1 MMKMRRKSSETR
13 RNIFFI
19 LFLFYTVCTFY
30 LPPELFLLIH
40 AHIPMIPLFLSPRF
54 SLYALDSKEAHGDMV
69 SGPSCHKCKRPGH
82 IARDCRSGGPP
93 SFGGDQGPRRRNKE
107 KCYKCNQFGHFARE
121 CKEEGDR
128 CYRCKGEFHSIA
140 ISTMNGRRSGGRKTR
155 IENKWRHRVRHSE

>member
-1 MMKMRRKSSETR
+1 MEKTTTTKCAAKFSS
-13 RNIFFI
+13 
-19 LFLFYTVCTFY
+19 
-30 LPPELFLLIH
+30 PPTH
-40 AHIPMIPLFLSPRF
+40 SDDHSTNRVYASVSPCPNV
-54 SLYALDSKEAHGDMV
+54 EPHGDMV

-128 CYRCKGEFHSIA
+128 CYRCKGE
-140 ISTMNGRRSGGRKTR
+140 
-155 IENKWRHRVRHSE
+155 